1 MEKKQRVLRGHTRDP
16 WPCCNTAAD
25 ERWGRPKGTICDQ
38 CKNLIATGKDAIRQ
52 RQERSESTYKW
63 ARMRHWWPQY
73 YGPYEFRRSGTRT
86 ALANA
91 MFHLVE
97 AVTTPVHAGW
107 NAEHE
112 GYVLEC
118 KDTHSK
124 YDGSLFVSAERETRE
139 RLNDLDAEI
148 RNALAEAYA
157 EGKTKGQRN
166 LLQFAAG
173 EMSLSDFEK
182 RTIHRQDDD

>member
-25 ERWGRPKGTICDQ
+25 ERWGRPKGTICDE
-38 CKNLIATGKDAIRQ
+38 CKNLIATGKDAICQ
-52 RQERSESTYKW
+52 REDRSEGTYQW
-63 ARMRHWWPQY
+63 ARMPHWWPQY

-97 AVTTPVHAGW
+97 AVTTPVHARW

-118 KDTHSK
+118 KDTHSEVRRIA
-124 YDGSLFVSAERETRE
+124 LRE
-139 RLNDLDAEI
+139 RRARDPRAP
-148 RNALAEAYA
+148 
-157 EGKTKGQRN
+157 QRPRRGN
-166 LLQFAAG
+166 LQ
-173 EMSLSDFEK
+173 SRWPR
-182 RTIHRQDDD
+182 RTPRGRPRASGACCSSQPARCR

>member
-1 MEKKQRVLRGHTRDP
+1 M
-16 WPCCNTAAD
+16 
-25 ERWGRPKGTICDQ
+25 
-38 CKNLIATGKDAIRQ
+38 
-52 RQERSESTYKW
+52 
-63 ARMRHWWPQY
+63 
-73 YGPYEFRRSGTRT
+73 RT

-97 AVTTPVHAGW
+97 AVTTPVHARW

>member
-25 ERWGRPKGTICDQ
+25 ERWGRPKGTICDE
-38 CKNLIATGKDAIRQ
+38 CKNLIATGKDAICQ
-52 RQERSESTYKW
+52 REDRSEGTYKW
-63 ARMRHWWPQY
+63 ARMPHWWPQY

-97 AVTTPVHAGW
+97 AVTTPVHARW

-124 YDGSLFVSAERETRE
+124 YDGSLFVSAEREIRE